1 MFCNGDLEDW
11 KVFSKYSFAKLF
23 QKWLFKHF
31 SNFLSY
37 ILHLFG
43 ALFLFEKFSF
53 EIAFYLFLLFEKQY
67 WTIVELKGWKWF
79 LKDFILHL
87 HHPKF
92 LFYWLNF
99 CIILLKFCLA
109 IVYWVW
115 KLLKCNCLSFKFY
128 SLLACLVFFW
138 KVWLCNWFFEFL
150 LKNVVLQKYFCTKVF
165 FSVLETISKK
175 FLIFFYFLS
184 RA

>member
-1 MFCNGDLEDW
+1 MTFQTLFKLPILHFAPFWGFLSVW
-11 KVFSKYSFAKLF
+11 KVQFWNSVLFVFAFWK
-23 QKWLFKHF
+23 K
-31 SNFLSY
+31 
-37 ILHLFG
+37 I
-43 ALFLFEKFSF
+43 
-53 EIAFYLFLLFEKQY
+53 
-67 WTIVELKGWKWF
+67 WTIFELRGWKWS

-165 FSVLETISKK
+165 FQ
-175 FLIFFYFLS
+175 F
-184 RA
+184 